1 MEVKRMA
8 KIIKVV
14 VFFTFFF
21 SLSTCLAQASPDY
34 AIEKIS
40 FQSQPDYTQIFL
52 DVPRETGY
60 IVKELSNP
68 PRLLINLYP
77 AKLFLSQREI
87 KIEDQ
92 FVQRIRLSQDSDH
105 VVKIVLD
112 LSNPEYS
119 WAVFPSE
126 DSSQIIVEVRSPEK
140 DVVRR
145 LLRGQEEAFT
155 FSFSPE
161 KASRVKGKIRR
172 IVLDPGHGGKDPGAI
187 GPTGLK
193 EKEVT
198 LAIAKELARLLRRE
212 GLEVYLTREDDR
224 FIPLDRRAEIANQLK
239 GDIFLSIHANAGF
252 SRKAG
257 GIETFFNSRYSYGK
271 GAEEVAARENAAF
284 GSTAT
289 FKEVRAIVW
298 DLIQDQYRAESNEL
312 SHSIQRYLVQA
323 TNLED
328 RGVKS
333 ARFYVLRGAAM
344 PAALVEVGF
353 ISNPWEERLLKR
365 DSFRKKVALGIFR
378 GLMDYIRE
386 YQERV
391 SG

>member
-1 MEVKRMA
+1 MA

>member
-1 MEVKRMA
+1 MA
-8 KIIKVV
+8 KIIKAV

-40 FQSQPDYTQIFL
+40 FQSQPDHTQIFL

-212 GLEVYLTREDDR
+212 GLEVYLTRKDDR

-289 FKEVRAIVW
+289 PEEVRAIVW

>member
-1 MEVKRMA
+1 MA
-8 KIIKVV
+8 KIIKAVV
-14 VFFTFFF
+14 LFISFF
-21 SLSTCLAQASPDY
+21 SLSTCLAQALPDY

-40 FQSQPDYTQIFL
+40 FQSQPDHTQIFL
-52 DVPRETGY
+52 DVPGETGY

-87 KIEDQ
+87 RIKDQ
-92 FVQRIRLSQDSDH
+92 FVQQIRLSQDSDH

-126 DSSQIIVEVRSPEK
+126 DASQIIVEVRGPEK

-145 LLRGQEEAFT
+145 LLKGQEEAFT

-161 KASRVKGKIRR
+161 RVSWAKGKIRR
-172 IVLDPGHGGKDPGAI
+172 VVLDPGHGGKDPGAI

-312 SHSIQRYLVQA
+312 SHSIQRCLVQA

-365 DSFRKKVALGIFR
+365 DSFRKKIALGIFR

>member
-1 MEVKRMA
+1 MA

-21 SLSTCLAQASPDY
+21 SLSTCLAQALPDY
-34 AIEKIS
+34 AIEKVS
-40 FQSQPDYTQIFL
+40 FQSQPDHTQIFL

-126 DSSQIIVEVRSPEK
+126 DSSRIIVEVRSPEK

-155 FSFSPE
+155 FYSSPE

-212 GLEVYLTREDDR
+212 GLEVYLTRKDDR

-289 FKEVRAIVW
+289 PEEVRAIVW